1 MDLITIIFI
10 ALGLSMDA
18 FSVSITSGFTIKKL
32 KIKYALKISVFFGL
46 FQAFMPVIGYLTGLT
61 LIDFISGFDHWI
73 AFGLLGFVGG
83 KMIYD
88 SIKIDED
95 RKQIDPLNIYVLLL
109 LSIATSV
116 DALAVGLSFAF
127 LRVLIITPVV
137 LIGVVTFILSF
148 IGVIIGDKIGNF
160 FKKKVELIGGLVLIG
175 IGLRILLE
183 HLL

>member
-1 MDLITIIFI
+1 MDLTTIIFI
-10 ALGLSMDA
+10 AFGLSMDA
-18 FSVSITSGFTIKKL
+18 FAVSIASGCTVKKL

-46 FQAFMPVIGYLTGLT
+46 FQAFMPVIGWMAGLT

-73 AFGLLGFVGG
+73 AFGLLCYVGG

-95 RKQIDPLNIYVLLL
+95 RKKIDPLNIYILLL

-148 IGVIIGDKIGNF
+148 IGVIIGDRIGYF
-160 FKKKVELIGGLVLIG
+160 FEKRIELIGGLVLIG
-175 IGLRILLE
+175 IGFRILLE

>member
-18 FSVSITSGFTIKKL
+18 FAVSITSGFTIKKL
-32 KIKYALKISVFFGL
+32 KIKYALKISLFFGL

-88 SIKIDED
+88 SIKIDGD

-116 DALAVGLSFAF
+116 DDLAVGLSFAF